1 MLEQEFMNLLQLQ
14 VAQRE
19 EREAAISNVL
29 TAAAKS
35 F

>member
-1 MLEQEFMNLLQLQ
+1 MLKQEFMNLLQLQ

-19 EREAAISNVL
+19 GREAEISNML